1 MSLAPAIRRL
11 IGPTGNL
18 CAVIARTIPRLTR
31 KKPGPRIALSPA
43 SWGVSDAPGWGHQ
56 LEPERVLSEAAAVG
70 EGAIEAGPPGFLP
83 DRSDQVKPILKQH
96 RLRVVAGPA
105 HAILHHHDIG
115 GPELAHIDGQ
125 ASWLAALGAETLIL
139 SAMAPKTA
147 GFAHGIVL
155 SSMGWAHLLHLIGSV
170 QHVCSRHKL
179 RLAVQPRYGS
189 MIQGPGDI
197 ERLLVGT
204 EAGLCL
210 DTGHLVL
217 VGADPVEVL
226 ELAAGRIQHVHLNDI
241 DGSLALQVREYG
253 LDYAEAV
260 SADLFKP
267 LGTGDASVDRV
278 VETLRHAGYRG
289 WYTLDQDTRLPSA
302 EDRPLGTISR
312 SLQHLRKLLA

>member
-1 MSLAPAIRRL
+1 
-11 IGPTGNL
+11 
-18 CAVIARTIPRLTR
+18 VIARGFPGLSR
-31 KKPGPRIALSPA
+31 KKPGPRIALSPS
-43 SWGVSDAPGWGHQ
+43 SWGVSDVPEWGHQ
-56 LEPERVLSEAAAVG
+56 LDPERVLSEAAAVG

-83 DRSDQVKPILKQH
+83 DRSDQAKPILQRH

-105 HAILHHHDIG
+105 QAILHHHDIG
-115 GPELAHIDGQ
+115 GPELAHLDGQ
-125 ASWLAALGAETLIL
+125 ASWLAALGAETLVL
-139 SAMAPKTA
+139 SAMPPRSA
-147 GFAHGIVL
+147 GAAHGIVL

-189 MIQGPGDI
+189 MIQGPSDI

-210 DTGHLVL
+210 DTGQLVL

-241 DGSLALQVREYG
+241 DAGLALQVREYG
-253 LDYAEAV
+253 LDYGDAV
-260 SADLFKP
+260 SQHLFKA
-267 LGTGDASVDRV
+267 LGTGDANVDRV
-278 VETLRHAGYRG
+278 VEGLRRTAYRG

-302 EDRPLGTISR
+302 EDRPLGAISR
-312 SLQHLRKLLA
+312 SLQHLRTLLG